1 MSVKFEIKY
10 KKNMLTLFGGSAFPS
25 GVERQDSLDSI
36 EYKYSSEDEEE
47 DLSDVESDNEISEKS
62 VQDQLKLI
70 RLAKE
75 KNYIKEQE
83 KKKKNIDLEFKIIED
98 EKKRKY
104 ENYFNRLRVINF
116 NSNFKTNRK
125 FWNEKEVPFKE
136 DETLINGHYMTIDM
150 FVNGLLK
157 INDDIANNIIKRI
170 DEHGK
175 KWKKGDDSLPRLDT
189 YLAIA
194 LDEQRKYN
202 EEQKEN
208 LIKIDADLKKDE
220 DFKKV
225 DKEFEDLKNIL
236 FELNKLETRRDIGQY
251 LNDNKLNMTIIIN
264 KIRKLNNPEE
274 LNNLLNEIRNK
285 K

>member
-1 MSVKFEIKY
+1 
-10 KKNMLTLFGGSAFPS
+10 
-25 GVERQDSLDSI
+25 
-36 EYKYSSEDEEE
+36 
-47 DLSDVESDNEISEKS
+47 SDVESDNEISEKS

-208 LIKIDADLKKDE
+208 LIKIDADLKK
-220 DFKKV
+220 
-225 DKEFEDLKNIL
+225 
-236 FELNKLETRRDIGQY
+236 
-251 LNDNKLNMTIIIN
+251 
-264 KIRKLNNPEE
+264 
-274 LNNLLNEIRNK
+274 
-285 K
+285 